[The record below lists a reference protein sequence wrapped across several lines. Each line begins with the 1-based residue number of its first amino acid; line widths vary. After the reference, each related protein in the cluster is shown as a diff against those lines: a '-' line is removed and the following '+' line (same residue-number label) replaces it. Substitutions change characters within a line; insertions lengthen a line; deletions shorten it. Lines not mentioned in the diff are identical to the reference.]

1 MRLRSSIPVVLLTC
15 IIAGCS
21 SSSPATRETTAT
33 TTPSASSS
41 ALRAIA
47 DRCGDPA
54 VGAKVFW
61 FSAADGTQ
69 LDGAIVGSGTKAIVL
84 LHEYPADLCGWW
96 PFAVSIAR
104 HGYRVLLFDFRCY
117 GRSTCPRA
125 LRGRYL
131 DDVQG
136 AVALMR
142 REGAKNV
149 ALIGA
154 SLGGTVSLMAA
165 ATLKP
170 RIDAVVSV
178 SGEPSLIY
186 ISGTPELDTTTYL
199 PRLVAPALFLVSKG
213 DTTVSVE
220 DTRSMYRSTAAKVK
234 AIHVFESG
242 FAHGWSMFVG
252 ADPGATEPG
261 KLILAFLARN
271 LR

>member
-1 MRLRSSIPVVLLTC
+1 MRSRSSIPVAALL
-15 IIAGCS
+15 ALLLAVCS
-21 SSSPATRETTAT
+21 TSPVGPRPNGSA
-33 TTPSASSS
+33 TPSTSTSP
-41 ALRAIA
+41 LRALA

-54 VGAKVFW
+54 GAAKVFW
-61 FSAADGTQ
+61 FAAADGTQ
-69 LDGAIVGSGTKAIVL
+69 LDGAIVGSGSKAIIL

-142 REGAKNV
+142 IQGATRV
-149 ALIGA
+149 ALVGA
-154 SLGGTVSLMAA
+154 SLGGTVSLMSA
-165 ATLKP
+165 ATVRP
-170 RIDAVVSV
+170 AVDAVVSV

-186 ISGTPELDTTTYL
+186 ISGTPELDTSTYL
-199 PRLVAPALFLVSKG
+199 PRLDIPAMFLVSKG
-213 DTTVSVE
+213 DDTVSVQ
-220 DTRSMYRSTAAKVK
+220 DTKAMYRSTASRAKE
-234 AIHVFESG
+234 IHIFESG

-252 ADPGATEPG
+252 PDPAATKPG
-261 KLILAFLARN
+261 KLIVAFLALH